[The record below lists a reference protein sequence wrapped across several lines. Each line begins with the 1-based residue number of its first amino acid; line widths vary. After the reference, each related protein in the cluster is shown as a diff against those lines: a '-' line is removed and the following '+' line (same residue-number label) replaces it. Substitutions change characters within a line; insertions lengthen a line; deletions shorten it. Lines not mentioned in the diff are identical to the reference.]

1 MTTLTRPT
9 CRRLQNLQQIPSVW
23 EGDRRPLTGEAAASV
38 GAELKGEGECI
49 LWVDGSQA
57 VVRAMDIVS
66 PETGAEA
73 VVRALLQAMEHP
85 HSPATPAR
93 PQKIVVR
100 DRELQFFLRGVL
112 QDLDIV
118 IDYVPDLPLI
128 DEIFKGFQEAASV
141 RPPQLP
147 PAYAKALIE
156 KAYELWEGEPWEIL
170 GEHQILAIEINQWDV
185 ETLYACIMGM
195 MGMEYGILLY
205 RSLDSLKQFRQQ
217 VLNQD
222 SSEHMESAFLK
233 QDCMFITFERSEDA
247 TDDETLD
254 LSELPLSEVQPNFGN
269 LHPLERM
276 RSFLYEEEAIACLIA
291 LEALHRFFKQHG
303 KKLSLDHFPTINSR
317 YRLPLAELGVE
328 ATPSH
333 LSVQVATLPDVAQ
346 ELAELGDDEDEDDL
360 DFPVLRDDLVPRDC
374 LRWLEILPWET
385 VEQLRKSSGLYQPAD
400 TFIEAAGEGLPVVFI
415 QTSQPKAKA
424 LIQGLQAAAGLSAV
438 CFNPGE
444 DPFAGTTYDLGV
456 LQTNNGDL
464 HLFEEFIDE
473 NAAYKAARKKWER
486 ACKKT
491 KGYCGLVIAKGVT
504 GASRGK
510 PSVKDML
517 ALMEARSLSAE
528 ELGIGPMELKLEID
542 WV

>member
-1 MTTLTRPT
+1 
-9 CRRLQNLQQIPSVW
+9 
-23 EGDRRPLTGEAAASV
+23 
-38 GAELKGEGECI
+38 
-49 LWVDGSQA
+49 
-57 VVRAMDIVS
+57 
-66 PETGAEA
+66 
-73 VVRALLQAMEHP
+73 
-85 HSPATPAR
+85 
-93 PQKIVVR
+93 
-100 DRELQFFLRGVL
+100 
-112 QDLDIV
+112 
-118 IDYVPDLPLI
+118 
-128 DEIFKGFQEAASV
+128 
-141 RPPQLP
+141 PQLP
-147 PAYAKALIE
+147 PAYAKTLIE
-156 KAYELWEGEPWEIL
+156 KTYALWEGEPWEIL

-222 SSEHMESAFLK
+222 SSEDMESAFLK
-233 QDCMFITFERSEDA
+233 QDCMFVTFERTEDA

-254 LSELPLSEVQPNFGN
+254 LAELPLAEVQPNFGN

-303 KKLSLDHFPTINSR
+303 KKLSLDHFPAINSR
-317 YRLPLAELGVE
+317 YRIPLAELGIE
-328 ATPSH
+328 SSQSQ
-333 LSVQVATLPDVAQ
+333 LSVQVSTLPDVAN
-346 ELAELGDDEDEDDL
+346 ELAELSDDADEDDL
-360 DFPVLRDDLVPRDC
+360 DFPVLRDDLVPTDC

-385 VEQLRKSSGLYQPAD
+385 VELLRKSSGVYQPAD
-400 TFIEAAGEGLPVVFI
+400 TCVEPVGEGLPVVFI

-424 LIQGLQAAAGLSAV
+424 LIQGLQAAEGLSAI

-444 DPFAGTTYDLGV
+444 DPFSGMTYDLGV

-473 NAAYKAARKKWER
+473 NAAYKSARKKWER
-486 ACKKT
+486 VCKKT

-510 PSVKDML
+510 PPVKDML

>member
-9 CRRLQNLQQIPSVW
+9 CRRLQNLPQIPSVW

-57 VVRAMDIVS
+57 VVRAMDIVA
-66 PETGAEA
+66 PETGSEA

-85 HSPATPAR
+85 HSPAAPAR

-141 RPPQLP
+141 HPPQLP
-147 PAYAKALIE
+147 PAYAKTLIE
-156 KAYELWEGEPWEIL
+156 KTYALWEGEPWEIL

-217 VLNQD
+217 VLTQD
-222 SSEHMESAFLK
+222 SSEDMESAFLK
-233 QDCMFITFERSEDA
+233 QDCMFVTFERTEDA

-276 RSFLYEEEAIACLIA
+276 RSFLYEEEAIACLVA

-303 KKLSLDHFPTINSR
+303 KKLSLDHFPAINSR
-317 YRLPLAELGVE
+317 YRIPLAELGIKSS
-328 ATPSH
+328 TSQ
-333 LSVQVATLPDVAQ
+333 LSVQVSTLPDVAN
-346 ELAELGDDEDEDDL
+346 ELAELSDDTDEDL

-374 LRWLEILPWET
+374 LRWLEILPWDTIEL
-385 VEQLRKSSGLYQPAD
+385 LRKGSGVYQPAD
-400 TFIEAAGEGLPVVFI
+400 TRVEAVGEGLPVVFI

-424 LIQGLQAAAGLSAV
+424 LIQGLQAAEGLSAI

-444 DPFAGTTYDLGV
+444 DPFSGMTYDLGV

-486 ACKKT
+486 VCKKT

-510 PSVKDML
+510 PPVKDML